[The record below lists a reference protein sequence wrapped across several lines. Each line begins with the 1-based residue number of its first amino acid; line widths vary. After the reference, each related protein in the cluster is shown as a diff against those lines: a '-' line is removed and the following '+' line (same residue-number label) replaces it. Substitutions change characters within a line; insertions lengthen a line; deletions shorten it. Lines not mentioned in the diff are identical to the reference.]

1 MAFLK
6 GPISYIKPIF
16 VSYIT
21 LLRSVYSIVVQ
32 YTISNPATYDD
43 YSTIGLTYTVY
54 RYPSQLGGLG
64 GKTPDRPPIYQ
75 TLSISPKHTSI
86 PVPSIG
92 YHEPHNDSTNTNN
105 HNDYISPTRTD
116 CRPAHGDGDGNRG
129 GNGGLTDF
137 PSERKHSS

>member
-16 VSYIT
+16 VLYIT
-21 LLRSVYSIVVQ
+21 LLRSVYSSIVVHDIESG
-32 YTISNPATYDD
+32 YIRRLEHDRINVHCKPVDSLDKEEITPA
-43 YSTIGLTYTVY
+43 
-54 RYPSQLGGLG
+54 
-64 GKTPDRPPIYQ
+64 RPPIYQ
-75 TLSISPKHTSI
+75 TLSISPKHPSI
-86 PVPSIG
+86 PVPSIR
-92 YHEPHNDSTNTNN
+92 YKESHNDSTNTD
-105 HNDYISPTRTD
+105 NDNDHISPTRTD